1 MVIVFPETHEAWLQ
15 ERKFGIGGSDAA
27 AILGW
32 SRWKSNVDLWEEKTG
47 EREPEDISNKIYV
60 EYGHNAEPHIRE
72 LFALDHPEY
81 EVIYESPYKIIRN
94 DEHPWLFA
102 TLDGEL
108 IEKKTGRRGILEIKT
123 TEIRRAGQWNEWDE
137 KIPDVYF
144 AQICHQLLATGY
156 DFVVLKARIK
166 HKNGITEWEYTINRE
181 EVLEDLEALLEKE
194 TEFWSL
200 VANRIRPARI
210 LPDV

>member
-1 MVIVFPETHEAWLQ
+1 MVSVFPETHEAWLQ

-47 EREPEDISNKIYV
+47 EREPEDISWKKYV
-60 EYGHNAEPHIRE
+60 EYGHNAEPHIRG

-108 IEKKTGRRGILEIKT
+108 IEKKTGQRGILEIKT
-123 TEIRRAGQWNEWDE
+123 TEIRRAGQWNEWNE

-166 HKNGITEWEYTINRE
+166 HKNGITEREYTINRE